1 MKPSSKIF
9 LLALSLG
16 VASVSFAQKTATP
29 SPAASATASQP
40 AAPKAVEKADV
51 KAKAKDAAP
60 TTSGMP
66 AVAAAG
72 GGAGKVWVNSKSKTY
87 HCEGSKFYGKTKVGE
102 YMTEADAK
110 TKGNHADHGK
120 ACAAK

>member
-1 MKPSSKIF
+1 MKSIVQTFIFALCLGAAAMSS
-9 LLALSLG
+9 
-16 VASVSFAQKTATP
+16 AQKATNP

-40 AAPKAVEKADV
+40 AAPKSIEKADIKTKPKEV
-51 KAKAKDAAP
+51 ASL
-60 TTSGMP
+60 TTGMP
-66 AVAAAG
+66 TVAVAG

-110 TKGNHADHGK
+110 TTGNHADHGK